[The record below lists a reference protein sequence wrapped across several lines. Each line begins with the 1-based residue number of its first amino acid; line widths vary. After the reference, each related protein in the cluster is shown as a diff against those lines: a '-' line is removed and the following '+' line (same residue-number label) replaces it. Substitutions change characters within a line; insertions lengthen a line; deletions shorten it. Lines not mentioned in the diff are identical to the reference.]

1 MKNRFW
7 IAPVAFTLALGAC
20 ENMLEEE
27 PRAFI
32 TTSTYYRTVE
42 DLESGM
48 LAGWG
53 SLRTVFNGTTG
64 GWWGSLGNMSDQE
77 RIHNSAVNQTYSI
90 ARLDWTASNPQ
101 GLETGW
107 QNLYRL
113 IYRENIVIERAEEIT
128 TGDQSKKAQVVAEAK
143 FMRAYGYMWLDRMYS
158 AGPKPT
164 DHSVPL
170 VLTEAEQRTAQEV
183 TRATVQQVQ
192 DAVIKDLTEA
202 EAVLP
207 TRTQRGTAGRGQ
219 ATKGAAQMALADLY
233 LWRSSYMQSGEWSKV
248 VEWTN
253 KVIQSGEYGLIQSG
267 FFNVFNPGAKAANNE
282 QIFFMVAAGAPGRQ
296 NSAFTNA
303 HGPRILGFDTGGGFG
318 SNMVT
323 PWQLSIYAAGDVRGR
338 VGPVPA
344 VGTRQADT
352 VAYRNYGCSIGV
364 VRGFTDNGGRCGPI
378 DVYPYKYRATDL
390 IAANGDVDIPYY
402 RYAET
407 LLIQA
412 EAQNE
417 LGNPVGAAALINQV
431 RARARRGATGT
442 ESRAQP
448 ADLSAALG
456 KEQMRDSVYLERA
469 RELAHENKRWID
481 MVRRDSQT
489 PGYWAA
495 ALRNDS
501 QNLELYPNVEQQTFK
516 KRQPIPQREIDLN
529 PGLVQN
535 PGY

>member
-1 MKNRFW
+1 MKNRYW
-7 IAPVAFTLALGAC
+7 MVPLALACTLGAC
-20 ENMLEEE
+20 DNMLEEE
-27 PRAFI
+27 PRSFI
-32 TTSTYYRTVE
+32 TTETYYRTVD
-42 DLESGM
+42 DLERGM

-101 GLETGW
+101 GLEIGW

-113 IYRENIVIERAEEIT
+113 IFRENIIINRAEAVT
-128 TGDQSKKAQVVAEAK
+128 TGNAALKAQIVAEAK

-158 AGPKPT
+158 AGPKTT
-164 DHSVPL
+164 DLSVAL
-170 VLTEAEQRTAQEV
+170 VLTEADQRAAQDAS
-183 TRATVQQVQ
+183 RATVQQVQ

-202 EAVLP
+202 EAALP

-233 LWRSSYMQSGEWSKV
+233 LWRSSYMQTGEWNKV

-253 KVIQSGEYGLIQSG
+253 RVIQSGEYGLVQTG

-282 QIFFMVAAGAPGRQ
+282 QIYFMVAAGAPGRQ

-303 HGPRILGFDTGGGFG
+303 HGPRLLGFDTGGGFG

-323 PWQLSIYAAGDVRGR
+323 PWQLSIYASGDIRGR
-338 VGPVPA
+338 LGPVPV
-344 VGTRQADT
+344 VGTRQTDT
-352 VAYRNYGCSIGV
+352 VAYRNYGCSLGT
-364 VRGFTDNGGRCGPI
+364 VRGFTDQGGRCGPV
-378 DVYPYKYRATDL
+378 DPYPYKFRATDL

-407 LLIQA
+407 LLMQA

-417 LGNPVGAAALINQV
+417 LGNATEAARLINLI

-442 ESRAQP
+442 ENRAQP
-448 ADLSAALG
+448 ADLAGGLS
-456 KEQMRDSVYLERA
+456 KPQMRDSVYIERA

-481 MVRRDSQT
+481 MVRRDSQD
-489 PGYWAA
+489 PGYWVA

-501 QNLELYPNVEQQTFK
+501 QNLELYPNVEQQAFK

-529 PGLVQN
+529 PNLVQN